1 VVYPQGW
8 FTLRGGL
15 PSGVVYPEGWFTLRG
30 GLPSGV
36 VCPKRCCAQRS
47 GNSIPHMFAIT
58 CAGKI
63 AERGEGDRKR
73 QLLEKLCARVKPEN
87 KPSGRK
93 CAHQLALVP
102 FEDSD

>member
-1 VVYPQGW
+1 VQESPRRRNVV
-8 FTLRGGL
+8 
-15 PSGVVYPEGWFTLRG
+15 VDMDD
-30 GLPSGV
+30 
-36 VCPKRCCAQRS
+36 A
-47 GNSIPHMFAIT
+47 H
-58 CAGKI
+58 GKI